1 MGEVKQPGKWLAGA
15 AVFGVFGS
23 LLPWLAAEPLGWLG
37 ALGVLPALLLPHYPL
52 SPRWEHFVRAL
63 RCLWGLEAMALSLGL
78 CARGAVDY
86 GFPGWNA
93 TVVAVLIL
101 VTVWWG
107 SGLNPVQLERAGKL
121 FVWLLCINAAIL
133 FALTAPRIHLR
144 NLTVTGWGDV
154 WGGGKMILV
163 MLGASAALAPTQG
176 KGPGLTTAGVGL
188 ASVATTTGAEGAAL
202 AGMLSYPFLTL
213 CDAALFNVRLSSL
226 GGAMWVFSVCALL
239 LRLLAWFP
247 GGKWGKALAC
257 GAVLGLF
264 LTLPWDRHI
273 IVIFLAA
280 GGAVAYLPLICGMIR
295 HKFHPENYI

>member
-23 LLPWLAAEPLGWLG
+23 LMPWLAAKPLGWLG
-37 ALGVLPALLLPHYPL
+37 ALGVLPAMLLPYYPL

-63 RCLWGLEAMALSLGL
+63 RCLWGLEAMALSLEL

-86 GFPGWNA
+86 GFPGWNQ

-133 FALTAPRIHLR
+133 FALTVPRVHLR
-144 NLTVTGWGDV
+144 NLAVTGWSDI
-154 WGGGKMILV
+154 WGGGKMILA
-163 MLGASAALAPTQG
+163 MLGASAAVAPIQG

-188 ASVATTTGAEGAAL
+188 VSVATTTGAEGAAL

-226 GGAMWVFSVCALL
+226 GGAMWVCSVCALL

-247 GGKWGKALAC
+247 GGKGVKALVC

-264 LTLPWDRHI
+264 LTLPWDGHI

-280 GGAVAYLPLICGMIR
+280 GGVVAYLPLICGIIR
-295 HKFHPENYI
+295 HRFHPENYI